1 MAFRFLLTAV
11 VLLAIGL
18 VLSSFSVIR
27 LRDEVGEAKH
37 VLSSAE
43 QKIFERDPSH
53 IIPGQIEQ
61 DQDSLYQHFSQ
72 QEQLRDAFEN
82 QQREASI
89 NFQDQRKYLAEED
102 YSN

>member
-1 MAFRFLLTAV
+1 MKGSL
-11 VLLAIGL
+11 
-18 VLSSFSVIR
+18 
-27 LRDEVGEAKH
+27 
-37 VLSSAE
+37 SAE

>member
-1 MAFRFLLTAV
+1 MVSDDPNEEESYQESLHTKNSKPNPFENNMKGSL
-11 VLLAIGL
+11 
-18 VLSSFSVIR
+18 
-27 LRDEVGEAKH
+27 
-37 VLSSAE
+37 SAE